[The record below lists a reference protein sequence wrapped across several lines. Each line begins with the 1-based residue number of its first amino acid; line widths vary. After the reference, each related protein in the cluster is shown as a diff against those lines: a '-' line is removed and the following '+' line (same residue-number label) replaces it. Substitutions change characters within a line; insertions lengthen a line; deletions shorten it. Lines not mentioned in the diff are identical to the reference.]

1 MSKKITGAEYPL
13 MKIFSSDFAYFIPSY
28 QRPYAWT
35 EEEAGILFDD
45 LYDFYK
51 TVVDDN
57 YFLGSIVLIK
67 EEDKPRSDVIDGQQ
81 RLTTLTILL
90 AALTSYFDGDLRND
104 YLDYLK
110 EPGRISQGIPYRPR
124 LCLRLKD
131 QPFFEKYIQDVQ
143 LDELTNINPTILP
156 NEAQRHIQTNCKIL
170 LEKIDKAFKSVDEI
184 KAFGS
189 FLVQRCFIVA
199 VYTPSQQ
206 SAFRVFSVMNSR
218 GLDLL
223 PTDIIKA
230 DIMGNILP
238 EKQQEIYTD
247 KWENLEVQTSRTG
260 FNDLFGHVRMI
271 FVKAKAKRTVLEEF
285 REFVLPTVS
294 SGEELIDNVLTPYA
308 DSYCEIKD
316 SHYNSNK
323 NVSEVNDY
331 LFWLN
336 RIDNSDWMPSAIL
349 FLAQQRNEPDYVL
362 WFFKKLERLAAYLNI
377 TSKDINKRIERYS
390 KILSEIEAGTH
401 SMQAPLKIVEL
412 TDGEKKEFLE
422 TLDGN
427 IYGLTARRRNYVILR
442 LDSFVS
448 CGGASYDSRIL
459 TIEHVLPQTVDP
471 KSNWAKLWPNED
483 DRNIWLN
490 KIANLVPLTR
500 RHNSQAQNYDFD
512 VKKTSYFTGKNG
524 TTSYALTTQVL
535 GEQDWG
541 KSVVAARQH
550 NLLNEFKNNWEL

>member
-110 EPGRISQGIPYRPR
+110 EPGRISQGIPSRPR

-131 QPFFEKYIQDVQ
+131 QPFFEKYIQNVQ
-143 LDELTNINPTILP
+143 LDELTNINPATLQ

-170 LEKIDKAFKSVDEI
+170 LEKIDKAFKSVDKI

-230 DIMGNILP
+230 DVMGSILP
-238 EKQQEIYTD
+238 ENQQDIYTD
-247 KWENLEVQTSRTG
+247 KWENLEVQTSRAG

-271 FVKAKAKRTVLEEF
+271 FAKAKAKRTVLEEF

-294 SGEELIDNVLTPYA
+294 SGEELIDNILTPYA

-390 KILSEIEAGTH
+390 KILSEIEAGIH
-401 SMQAPLKIVEL
+401 SMQSPLQTVEL
-412 TDGEKKEFLE
+412 TDEEKKEFLE

-459 TIEHVLPQTVDP
+459 TIEHVLPQTVHP

-535 GEQDWG
+535 GESIWG
-541 KSVVAARQH
+541 ESEVAARQH

>member
-294 SGEELIDNVLTPYA
+294 SGEELIDNILTPYA

-331 LFWLN
+331 LLWLN

>member
-131 QPFFEKYIQDVQ
+131 QPFFEKYIQNVQ

-331 LFWLN
+331 LLWLN

-459 TIEHVLPQTVDP
+459 TIEHVLPQTVHP

>member
-67 EEDKPRSDVIDGQQ
+67 EEDKPHSDVIDGQQ

-90 AALTSYFDGDLRND
+90 AALTSHFDGDLRND
-104 YLDYLK
+104 YMDYLK

-124 LCLRLKD
+124 LLLRQKD
-131 QPFFEKYIQDVQ
+131 QPFFEKYIQNIQ
-143 LDELTNINPTILP
+143 LDELIKINPTILP

-230 DIMGNILP
+230 DIMGNIFP
-238 EKQQEIYTD
+238 EAQQEIYTD

-271 FVKAKAKRTVLEEF
+271 FAKAKAKRTVLEEF

-390 KILSEIEAGTH
+390 KILSEIEAGIH
-401 SMQAPLKIVEL
+401 SMQSPLQTVEL
-412 TDGEKKEFLE
+412 TDEEKKEFLE

-459 TIEHVLPQTVDP
+459 TIEHVLPQTVNP

-524 TTSYALTTQVL
+524 TTSYSLTTQVL
-535 GEQDWG
+535 GESTWG
-541 KSVVAARQH
+541 ESVVAARQH
-550 NLLNEFKNNWEL
+550 NLLNVFKNNWEL

>member
-271 FVKAKAKRTVLEEF
+271 FAKAKAKRTVLEEF

-524 TTSYALTTQVL
+524 TTSYSLTTQVL
-535 GEQDWG
+535 GESTWG
-541 KSVVAARQH
+541 ESVVAARQH
-550 NLLNEFKNNWEL
+550 NLLNVFKNNWEL

>member
-131 QPFFEKYIQDVQ
+131 QPFFEKYIQNVQ

-331 LFWLN
+331 LLWLN

>member
-131 QPFFEKYIQDVQ
+131 QPFFEKYIQNVQ

-230 DIMGNILP
+230 DVMGSILP
-238 EKQQEIYTD
+238 ENQQDIYTD

-271 FVKAKAKRTVLEEF
+271 FAKAKAKRTVLEEF

-294 SGEELIDNVLTPYA
+294 SGEELIDNILTPYA

-390 KILSEIEAGTH
+390 KILSEIEAGIH
-401 SMQAPLKIVEL
+401 SMQSPLQTVEL
-412 TDGEKKEFLE
+412 TDEEKKEFLE

-459 TIEHVLPQTVDP
+459 TIEHVLPQTVDS
-471 KSNWAKLWPNED
+471 KSNWAKIWPNED

-535 GEQDWG
+535 GESTWG
-541 KSVVAARQH
+541 ETVVAARQH
-550 NLLNEFKNNWEL
+550 NLLSEFKNNWEL

>member
-131 QPFFEKYIQDVQ
+131 QPFFEKYIQNVQ

-230 DIMGNILP
+230 DVMGSILP
-238 EKQQEIYTD
+238 ENQQDIYTD
-247 KWENLEVQTSRTG
+247 KWENLEVQTSRAG

-271 FVKAKAKRTVLEEF
+271 FAKAKAKRTVLEEF

-294 SGEELIDNVLTPYA
+294 SGEELIDNILTPYA

-459 TIEHVLPQTVDP
+459 TIEHVLPQTVHP

-524 TTSYALTTQVL
+524 TTSYSLTTQVL
-535 GEQDWG
+535 GESTWG
-541 KSVVAARQH
+541 ESVVAARQH

>member
-131 QPFFEKYIQDVQ
+131 QPFFEKYIQNVQ

-331 LFWLN
+331 LLWLN

-390 KILSEIEAGTH
+390 KILSEIEAGIH
-401 SMQAPLKIVEL
+401 SMQSPLQTVEL
-412 TDGEKKEFLE
+412 TDEEKKEFLE

>member
-331 LFWLN
+331 LLWLN

>member
-1 MSKKITGAEYPL
+1 
-13 MKIFSSDFAYFIPSY
+13 
-28 QRPYAWT
+28 
-35 EEEAGILFDD
+35 
-45 LYDFYK
+45 
-51 TVVDDN
+51 
-57 YFLGSIVLIK
+57 
-67 EEDKPRSDVIDGQQ
+67 
-81 RLTTLTILL
+81 
-90 AALTSYFDGDLRND
+90 
-104 YLDYLK
+104 
-110 EPGRISQGIPYRPR
+110 
-124 LCLRLKD
+124 
-131 QPFFEKYIQDVQ
+131 
-143 LDELTNINPTILP
+143 
-156 NEAQRHIQTNCKIL
+156 
-170 LEKIDKAFKSVDEI
+170 
-184 KAFGS
+184 
-189 FLVQRCFIVA
+189 
-199 VYTPSQQ
+199 
-206 SAFRVFSVMNSR
+206 
-218 GLDLL
+218 
-223 PTDIIKA
+223 
-230 DIMGNILP
+230 
-238 EKQQEIYTD
+238 
-247 KWENLEVQTSRTG
+247 
-260 FNDLFGHVRMI
+260 MI
-271 FVKAKAKRTVLEEF
+271 FAKAKAKRTVLEEF

-294 SGEELIDNVLTPYA
+294 SGEELIDNILTPYA

-390 KILSEIEAGTH
+390 KILSEIEAGIH
-401 SMQAPLKIVEL
+401 SMQSPLQTVEL
-412 TDGEKKEFLE
+412 TDEEKKEFLE

-459 TIEHVLPQTVDP
+459 TIEHVLPQTVHP

-535 GEQDWG
+535 GESIWG
-541 KSVVAARQH
+541 ESEVAARQH

>member
-67 EEDKPRSDVIDGQQ
+67 EEDKPHSDVIDGQQ

-390 KILSEIEAGTH
+390 KILSEIEAGIH
-401 SMQAPLKIVEL
+401 SMQSPLQTVEL
-412 TDGEKKEFLE
+412 TDEEKKEFLE

>member
-131 QPFFEKYIQDVQ
+131 QPFFEKYIQNVQ

-271 FVKAKAKRTVLEEF
+271 FAKAKAKRTVLEEF

-331 LFWLN
+331 LLWLN

-390 KILSEIEAGTH
+390 KILSEIEAGIH
-401 SMQAPLKIVEL
+401 SMQSPLQTVEL
-412 TDGEKKEFLE
+412 TDEEKKEFLE

-459 TIEHVLPQTVDP
+459 TIEHVLPQTVNP

>member
-131 QPFFEKYIQDVQ
+131 QPFFEKYIQNVQ

-271 FVKAKAKRTVLEEF
+271 FVKAKAQRTVLEEF

-294 SGEELIDNVLTPYA
+294 SGEELIDNILTPYA

-390 KILSEIEAGTH
+390 KILSEIEAGIH
-401 SMQAPLKIVEL
+401 SMQSPLQTVEL
-412 TDGEKKEFLE
+412 TDEEKKEFLE

>member
-131 QPFFEKYIQDVQ
+131 QPFFEKYIQNVQ

-170 LEKIDKAFKSVDEI
+170 LEKIDKAFKSVDKI

-230 DIMGNILP
+230 DVMGSILP
-238 EKQQEIYTD
+238 ENQQDIYTD

-331 LFWLN
+331 LLWLN

-459 TIEHVLPQTVDP
+459 TIEHVLPQTVHP

-535 GEQDWG
+535 GESIWG
-541 KSVVAARQH
+541 ESEVAARQH

>member
-110 EPGRISQGIPYRPR
+110 EPGRISQGIPSRPR
-124 LCLRLKD
+124 LCLRQKD
-131 QPFFEKYIQDVQ
+131 QPFFEKYIQNVQ
-143 LDELTNINPTILP
+143 LDELTNINPAILL
-156 NEAQRHIQTNCKIL
+156 NEAQRHIQKNCKIL

-230 DIMGNILP
+230 DVMGSILP
-238 EKQQEIYTD
+238 ENQQDIYTD

-271 FVKAKAKRTVLEEF
+271 FAKAKAKRTVLEEF

-294 SGEELIDNVLTPYA
+294 SGEELIDNILTPYA

-390 KILSEIEAGTH
+390 KILSEIEAGIH
-401 SMQAPLKIVEL
+401 SMQAPLQTVEL
-412 TDGEKKEFLE
+412 TDEEKKEFLE

-459 TIEHVLPQTVDP
+459 TIEHVLPQTVDS
-471 KSNWAKLWPNED
+471 KSNWAKIWPNED

-535 GEQDWG
+535 GESTWG
-541 KSVVAARQH
+541 ETVVAARQH
-550 NLLNEFKNNWEL
+550 NLLSEFKNNWEL

>member
-131 QPFFEKYIQDVQ
+131 QPFFEKYIQNVQ

-331 LFWLN
+331 LLWLN

-535 GEQDWG
+535 GESIWG
-541 KSVVAARQH
+541 ESEVAARQH

>member
-1 MSKKITGAEYPL
+1 M
-13 MKIFSSDFAYFIPSY
+13 PSVSM
-28 QRPYAWT
+28 
-35 EEEAGILFDD
+35 F
-45 LYDFYK
+45 
-51 TVVDDN
+51 
-57 YFLGSIVLIK
+57 
-67 EEDKPRSDVIDGQQ
+67 
-81 RLTTLTILL
+81 L
-90 AALTSYFDGDLRND
+90 AALTSHFDGDLRND
-104 YLDYLK
+104 YMDYLK

-124 LCLRLKD
+124 LLLRQKD
-131 QPFFEKYIQDVQ
+131 QPFFEKYIQNIQ
-143 LDELTNINPTILP
+143 LDELIKINPTILP

-230 DIMGNILP
+230 DIMGNIFP
-238 EKQQEIYTD
+238 EAQQEIYTD

-331 LFWLN
+331 LLWLN

>member
-110 EPGRISQGIPYRPR
+110 EPGRISQGIPSRPR

-131 QPFFEKYIQDVQ
+131 QPFFEKYIQNVQ
-143 LDELTNINPTILP
+143 LDELTNINPATLQ

-170 LEKIDKAFKSVDEI
+170 LEKIDKAFKSVDKI

-230 DIMGNILP
+230 DVMGSILP
-238 EKQQEIYTD
+238 ENQQDIYTD
-247 KWENLEVQTSRTG
+247 KWENLEVQTSRAG

-271 FVKAKAKRTVLEEF
+271 FAKAKAKRTVLEEF

-294 SGEELIDNVLTPYA
+294 SGEELIDNILTPYA

-401 SMQAPLKIVEL
+401 SMQSPLQTVEL
-412 TDGEKKEFLE
+412 TDEEKKEFLE

-459 TIEHVLPQTVDP
+459 TIEHVLPQTVHP

-535 GEQDWG
+535 GESIWG
-541 KSVVAARQH
+541 ESEVAARQH

>member
-131 QPFFEKYIQDVQ
+131 QPFFEKYIQNVQ

-390 KILSEIEAGTH
+390 KILSEIEAGIH
-401 SMQAPLKIVEL
+401 SMQSPLQTVEL
-412 TDGEKKEFLE
+412 TDEEKKEFLE

>member
-104 YLDYLK
+104 YMDYLK
-110 EPGRISQGIPYRPR
+110 EPGRISQGIPSRPR
-124 LCLRLKD
+124 LCLRQKD
-131 QPFFEKYIQDVQ
+131 QPFFEKYIQNVQ
-143 LDELTNINPTILP
+143 LDELTNINPAILL
-156 NEAQRHIQTNCKIL
+156 NEAQRHIQKNCKIL
-170 LEKIDKAFKSVDEI
+170 LEKIDKAFKSVDKI

-230 DIMGNILP
+230 DVMGSILP
-238 EKQQEIYTD
+238 ENQQDIYTD

-271 FVKAKAKRTVLEEF
+271 FAKAKAKRTVLEEF

-316 SHYNSNK
+316 SYYNSNK

-390 KILSEIEAGTH
+390 KILSEIEAGIH
-401 SMQAPLKIVEL
+401 SMQAPLQTVEL
-412 TDGEKKEFLE
+412 TDEEKKEFLE

-459 TIEHVLPQTVDP
+459 TIEHVLPQTVDS
-471 KSNWAKLWPNED
+471 KSNWAKIWPNED

-535 GEQDWG
+535 GESTWG
-541 KSVVAARQH
+541 ETVVAARQH
-550 NLLNEFKNNWEL
+550 NLLSEFKNNWEL

>member
-13 MKIFSSDFAYFIPSY
+13 MKIFSSDFAYFILSY

-67 EEDKPRSDVIDGQQ
+67 EEDKPHSDVIDGQQ

-90 AALTSYFDGDLRND
+90 AALTSHFDGDLRND
-104 YLDYLK
+104 YMDYLK

-124 LCLRLKD
+124 LLLRQKD
-131 QPFFEKYIQDVQ
+131 QPFFEKYIQNIQ
-143 LDELTNINPTILP
+143 LDELIKINPTILP

-199 VYTPSQQ
+199 VYPPRHP

-230 DIMGNILP
+230 DIMGNIFP
-238 EKQQEIYTD
+238 EAQQEIYTD

-271 FVKAKAKRTVLEEF
+271 FAKAKAKRTVLEEF

-308 DSYCEIKD
+308 DSSCDIKD

-390 KILSEIEAGTH
+390 KILSEIEAGIH
-401 SMQAPLKIVEL
+401 SMQSPLQTVEL
-412 TDGEKKEFLE
+412 TDEEKKEFLE

-459 TIEHVLPQTVDP
+459 TIEHVLPQTVNP

-524 TTSYALTTQVL
+524 TTSYSLTTQVL
-535 GEQDWG
+535 GESTWG
-541 KSVVAARQH
+541 ESVVAARQH
-550 NLLNEFKNNWEL
+550 NLLNVFKNNWEL

>member
-67 EEDKPRSDVIDGQQ
+67 EEDKPHSDVIDGQQ

-90 AALTSYFDGDLRND
+90 AALTSHFDGDLRND
-104 YLDYLK
+104 YMDYLK

-124 LCLRLKD
+124 LLLRQKD
-131 QPFFEKYIQDVQ
+131 QPFFEKYIQNIQ
-143 LDELTNINPTILP
+143 LDELIKINPTILP

-331 LFWLN
+331 LLWLN

-390 KILSEIEAGTH
+390 KILSEIEAGIH
-401 SMQAPLKIVEL
+401 SMQSPLQTVEL
-412 TDGEKKEFLE
+412 TDEEKKEFLE

-459 TIEHVLPQTVDP
+459 TIEHVLPQTVNP

>member
-67 EEDKPRSDVIDGQQ
+67 EEDRPRSDVIDGQQ

-110 EPGRISQGIPYRPR
+110 EPGRISQGIPSRPR

-131 QPFFEKYIQDVQ
+131 QPFFEKYIQNVQ
-143 LDELTNINPTILP
+143 LDELTNINPATLQ

-230 DIMGNILP
+230 DVMGSILP
-238 EKQQEIYTD
+238 ENQQDIYTD
-247 KWENLEVQTSRTG
+247 KWENLEVQTSRAG

-271 FVKAKAKRTVLEEF
+271 FAKAKAKRTVLEEF

-294 SGEELIDNVLTPYA
+294 SGEELIDNILTPYA

-336 RIDNSDWMPSAIL
+336 C
-349 FLAQQRNEPDYVL
+349 
-362 WFFKKLERLAAYLNI
+362 NI
-377 TSKDINKRIERYS
+377 KCI
-390 KILSEIEAGTH
+390 
-401 SMQAPLKIVEL
+401 
-412 TDGEKKEFLE
+412 
-422 TLDGN
+422 
-427 IYGLTARRRNYVILR
+427 
-442 LDSFVS
+442 
-448 CGGASYDSRIL
+448 
-459 TIEHVLPQTVDP
+459 
-471 KSNWAKLWPNED
+471 
-483 DRNIWLN
+483 
-490 KIANLVPLTR
+490 
-500 RHNSQAQNYDFD
+500 
-512 VKKTSYFTGKNG
+512 KN
-524 TTSYALTTQVL
+524 
-535 GEQDWG
+535 
-541 KSVVAARQH
+541 
-550 NLLNEFKNNWEL
+550 FKNLYRQRITQ

>member
-110 EPGRISQGIPYRPR
+110 EPGRISQGIPSRPR
-124 LCLRLKD
+124 LCLRQKD
-131 QPFFEKYIQDVQ
+131 QPFFEKYIQNVQ
-143 LDELTNINPTILP
+143 LDELTNINPAILL
-156 NEAQRHIQTNCKIL
+156 NEAQRHIQKNCKIL

-230 DIMGNILP
+230 DVMGSILP
-238 EKQQEIYTD
+238 ENQQDIYTD

-271 FVKAKAKRTVLEEF
+271 FAKAKAKRTVLEEF

-316 SHYNSNK
+316 SYYNSNK

-390 KILSEIEAGTH
+390 KILSEIEAGIH
-401 SMQAPLKIVEL
+401 SMQAPLQTVEL
-412 TDGEKKEFLE
+412 TDEEKKEFLE

-459 TIEHVLPQTVDP
+459 TIEHVLPQTVDS
-471 KSNWAKLWPNED
+471 KSNWAKIWPNED

-535 GEQDWG
+535 GESTWG
-541 KSVVAARQH
+541 ETVVAARQH
-550 NLLNEFKNNWEL
+550 NLLSEFKNNWEL

>member
-110 EPGRISQGIPYRPR
+110 EPGRISQGIPSRPR

-131 QPFFEKYIQDVQ
+131 QPFFEKYIQNVQ
-143 LDELTNINPTILP
+143 LDELTNINPATLL

-170 LEKIDKAFKSVDEI
+170 LEKIDKAFKNVDEI

-230 DIMGNILP
+230 DVVGSILP
-238 EKQQEIYTD
+238 ENQQDIYTD

-271 FVKAKAKRTVLEEF
+271 FAKAKAKRTVLEEF

-377 TSKDINKRIERYS
+377 TSKDINKRIERYL
-390 KILSEIEAGTH
+390 KILSEIEAGIH
-401 SMQAPLKIVEL
+401 SMQAPLQTVEL
-412 TDGEKKEFLE
+412 TDEEKKEFLE

-471 KSNWAKLWPNED
+471 KSNWAKIWPNED

-535 GEQDWG
+535 GEQHWG
-541 KSVVAARQH
+541 KSVVEARQH
-550 NLLNEFKNNWEL
+550 NLLDEFKKYWEL